1 MEPMLPPR
9 TRTPNLLKKELKK
22 FTNKTK
28 YMKIMDTLFFVAL
41 IPISTV
47 IVIFLIQG
55 FNWFYIKT
63 EGIIPTTIVISLFI
77 IIIFIVGF
85 IFMLKHKTKLKE
97 VKKEFDATTILWSCL
112 TGLLTTYIGFSVSLY
127 TSELVKKEEDK
138 EKVAALLD
146 LYVAKYEQEKRE
158 VNNANA
164 MSRSIRL

>member
-9 TRTPNLLKKELKK
+9 TRTPNPLKKGLKK

-63 EGIIPTTIVISLFI
+63 EGIIPTSQIA
-77 IIIFIVGF
+77 
-85 IFMLKHKTKLKE
+85 KE
-97 VKKEFDATTILWSCL
+97 LGLNPGLIKVHFKKE
-112 TGLLTTYIGFSVSLY
+112 G
-127 TSELVKKEEDK
+127 
-138 EKVAALLD
+138 
-146 LYVAKYEQEKRE
+146 
-158 VNNANA
+158 
-164 MSRSIRL
+164 